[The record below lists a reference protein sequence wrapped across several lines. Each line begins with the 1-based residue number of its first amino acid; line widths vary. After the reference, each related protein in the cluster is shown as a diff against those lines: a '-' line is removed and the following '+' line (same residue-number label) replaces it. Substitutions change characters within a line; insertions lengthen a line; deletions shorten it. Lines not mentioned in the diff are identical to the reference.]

1 MNFKTQL
8 SFSFTFSKTYI
19 SHILNPYF
27 ECLFFGGVFWVKRS
41 CYPISLYFTWLT
53 NDMPDMHIHL
63 IAIGEYQVK
72 QYLQNGKFP
81 GD

>member
-27 ECLFFGGVFWVKRS
+27 FLVKRS
-41 CYPISLYFTWLT
+41 CYPILLYFTWLT
-53 NDMPDMHIHL
+53 NDMPDMHIHS
-63 IAIGEYQVK
+63 IAIGEYQV
-72 QYLQNGKFP
+72 Y
-81 GD
+81 